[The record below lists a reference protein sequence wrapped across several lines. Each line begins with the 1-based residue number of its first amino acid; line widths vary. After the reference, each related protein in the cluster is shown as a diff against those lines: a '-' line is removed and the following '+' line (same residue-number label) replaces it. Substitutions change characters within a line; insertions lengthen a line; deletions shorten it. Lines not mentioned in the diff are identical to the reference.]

1 MIGYYGFPAAAVLT
15 SEQTRTLA
23 NARAQNTADDGLIEP
38 PREMNTPQPAADVP
52 VPKLQPVDRG
62 RLLSAALRAEKAYP
76 GPIGELVARE
86 LTTWSELSFRFGG
99 ESTIARL
106 VDHVMRLPVD
116 DEPLAAA

>member
-1 MIGYYGFPAAAVLT
+1 VLDYYGFPAAAVLT

-23 NARAQNTADDGLIEP
+23 NARAQNTTDGLIEP
-38 PREMNTPQPAADVP
+38 AHVMNAPQPAADVP
-52 VPKLQPVDRG
+52 VPKLQAVDRG
-62 RLLSAALRAEKAYP
+62 RLLSAALRAKSAYP
-76 GPIGELVARE
+76 GPVGELVSRE

-99 ESTIARL
+99 DSTIAKL